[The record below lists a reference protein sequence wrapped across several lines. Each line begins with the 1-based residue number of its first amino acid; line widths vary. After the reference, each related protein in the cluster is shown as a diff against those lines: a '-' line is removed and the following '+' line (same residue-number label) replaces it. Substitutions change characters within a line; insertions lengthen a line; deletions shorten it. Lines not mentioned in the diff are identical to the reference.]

1 MNHWKRI
8 LLGLVVIVLTSK
20 VEANHS
26 LGVNISYNWVG
37 GNQYEINVNFYR
49 DCFGIPAP
57 DSISICINSISS
69 IYSDSVKIP
78 LVGAIILPQLSY
90 LPPVTSACY
99 GGTGLG
105 IEKNHYSG
113 TIALSVPANDW
124 ILSYTTPVHL
134 SSGPLDPERYG
145 YYVSTKID
153 NINHPQNSSIQFN
166 ADPRF
171 IYCLNVPTWES
182 YSANDIDG
190 DSLIYNIENVL
201 IDTFLC
207 PAQPFINSNNGL
219 NNYFQQ
225 LNSAIPYFLHPTD
238 GWMYFQPDVPQMGY
252 FSIKVSEF
260 NNGNNINETTFS
272 HFQSTVFNCTS
283 TNINNLSAKSTS
295 IQVFPNVI
303 SDELHIYFENIN
315 SEMRIYIYDIYGRI
329 VSSST
334 LDGRIKEQLI
344 NVEYLAA
351 GLYSIRVYQINGFND
366 ISKMN
371 SLTFIKTNP

>member
-1 MNHWKRI
+1 MNRWERI
-8 LLGLVVIVLTSK
+8 LIGLILIALTSE

-26 LGVNISYNWVG
+26 LGANISYNWLV

-78 LVGAIILPQLSY
+78 LMGAIILPQLSY

-99 GGTGLG
+99 GGTGFG

-113 TIALSVPANDW
+113 IITLLAPANDW

-166 ADPRF
+166 TDPRF
-171 IYCLNVPTWES
+171 TYCLNVPTWES
-182 YSANDIDG
+182 YSANDSDG

-219 NNYFQQ
+219 SNYFQQ
-225 LNSAIPYFLHPTD
+225 LNSTIPYFLDPTD

-252 FSIKVSEF
+252 ISIKVTEF

-272 HFQSTVFNCTS
+272 HFQSAVFNCTS
-283 TNINNLSAKSTS
+283 TSIYNLNSSS
-295 IQVFPNVI
+295 LFVQIFPNII
-303 SDELHIYFENIN
+303 SDELHIYFDNIN
-315 SEMRIYIYDIYGRI
+315 SKVRIYIYDIYGKV

-334 LDGRIKEQLI
+334 LDGRIKEHSI
-344 NVEYLAA
+344 NVAYLSS
-351 GLYSIRVYQINGFND
+351 GLYSLRLNQININANM
-366 ISKMN
+366 SKVN
-371 SLTFIKTNP
+371 TFTFIKTNP